1 MALIR
6 VFERGN
12 TNIAKLNYA
21 MIILISKEEEA
32 RTLKKN
38 QTYQYD

>member
-6 VFERGN
+6 VFEGGN
-12 TNIAKLNYA
+12 TNIAKLNYE
-21 MIILISKEEEA
+21 MIILISKEEEV
-32 RTLKKN
+32 RTLKKI

>member
-32 RTLKKN
+32 RILKKN

>member
-1 MALIR
+1 MGLIR

-12 TNIAKLNYA
+12 TNIAKLNYE
-21 MIILISKEEEA
+21 MIILISKKEEV
-32 RTLKKN
+32 RTLKKI